1 MKDVLSNFGVN
12 DNAKCNS
19 FGEGLINNTF
29 LVVSSKGK
37 YILQKL
43 NTNVFSVPE
52 SIASNLELLYRNDSN
67 QLLVPAIRS
76 ENDSIFY
83 VDENRDYWRMN
94 VFVENAVA
102 FQKIEHLYQAEVAA
116 KAFANFLNLTNPIP
130 VSDVKTIIPDFHNS
144 ITRWNQF
151 ELAIES
157 ANEKRKKMSHE
168 AIKKTYAFKYIF
180 DDANKLIEKSPLLVT
195 HNDTKINNVLI
206 DPKKKAFKNVIDLD
220 TVMPGYLMY
229 DFGDMVRTMA
239 SSRAENDKNI
249 SKVNFRIDVF
259 EQLCKG
265 FSSVYTQKLT
275 EYEKASLTYSG
286 GYMALIMGV
295 RFLTDFLNND
305 VYYQT
310 SYEEENLYRSLN
322 QLKLIDSMTYSNSS
336 MEKLVKLYF

>member
-1 MKDVLSNFGVN
+1 MKDVLLNFGIN
-12 DNAKCNS
+12 ENAKCNP

-29 LVVSSKGK
+29 LVVSSKEK

-43 NTNVFSVPE
+43 NTNVFSKPE
-52 SIASNLELLYRNDSN
+52 SIASNLELLYRNDFN

-76 ENDSIFY
+76 VNGNIFY
-83 VDENRDYWRMN
+83 VDKNSNYWRMN
-94 VFVENAVA
+94 MFVESAVA
-102 FQKIEHLYQAEVAA
+102 FQKTEHLYQAEVTA
-116 KAFANFLNLTNPIP
+116 KAFSNFLNLTNTIP
-130 VSDVKTIIPDFHNS
+130 VNKIKTIIPDFHNS

-151 ELAIES
+151 ELAIENAS
-157 ANEKRKKMSHE
+157 IKRKKIAKE
-168 AIKKTYAFKYIF
+168 AIEKIKENKYIF
-180 DDANKLIEKSPLLVT
+180 EESNKLTQNSPLLIT

-206 DPKKKAFKNVIDLD
+206 DPIKKVFKNVIDLD

-239 SSRAENDKNI
+239 SSSAENDQNL
-249 SKVNFRIDVF
+249 SKVYFRIDVF

-265 FSSVYTQKLT
+265 FSSVYKAKITDF
-275 EYEKASLTYSG
+275 EKASLKYSG
-286 GYMALIMGV
+286 SYMSLIMGL

-322 QLKLIDSMTYSNSS
+322 QLKLIDSMTSS
-336 MEKLVKLYF
+336 SSSIEKLIELYF